1 MLTRRSRVL
10 EVALELHLAHVHG
23 NTGPRCLGGIHLGE
37 RLAAGAHVLGGVEEL
52 EHYRRF
58 PESRRRASA
67 APWPARRAAA
77 LRPPRYERGDL
88 PRARPSRSSYSQL
101 VGRSGFISA
110 VRDMDVAFYGST
122 AAEHPGDA
130 GGARRPHDSGRSRP
144 RNAWGAEEFA
154 TVPVREEPATP
165 IDPDPGPTPS
175 ASPDPGAAKPMTP
188 GD

>member
-77 LRPPRYERGDL
+77 LRPPRYERGGPSTRSAVTFQL
-88 PRARPSRSSYSQL
+88 LTARRTERVHIGRTGHGCRVLWKYRSRTSRRRRRRPTPPRLRPFPTPERLGRRGVRDGARPR
-101 VGRSGFISA
+101 GA
-110 VRDMDVAFYGST
+110 
-122 AAEHPGDA
+122 GDA
-130 GGARRPHDSGRSRP
+130 DRP
-144 RNAWGAEEFA
+144 RSWADALS
-154 TVPVREEPATP
+154 V
-165 IDPDPGPTPS
+165 
-175 ASPDPGAAKPMTP
+175 PDPGAAKPMTP

>member
-144 RNAWGAEEFA
+144 RNAWGAGG
-154 TVPVREEPATP
+154 VRDGARPRGAGDADRP
-165 IDPDPGPTPS
+165 RSWADALS
-175 ASPDPGAAKPMTP
+175 VPDPGAAKPMTP